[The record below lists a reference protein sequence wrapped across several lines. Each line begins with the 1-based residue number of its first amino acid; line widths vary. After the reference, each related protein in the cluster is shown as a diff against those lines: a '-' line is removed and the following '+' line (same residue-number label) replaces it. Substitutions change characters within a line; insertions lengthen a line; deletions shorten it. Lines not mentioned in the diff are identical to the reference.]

1 MIPQLPFD
9 RPGALGAPPELERLC
24 AQGPVHR
31 VRTRVGHDAWLVTGY
46 EEVRALLDD
55 DRLGRAHRDPAR
67 AARSGES
74 ALFGGPMGD
83 FDTEKADHARMRSLL
98 RPHFTPKRMRL
109 LATRVERLA
118 ADLVEAMEQGPRPA
132 DLHEGLAVPLPIQV
146 ICDLLGVPYADRE
159 RFREWSLAAG
169 DVTDRA
175 RSEQGLGALFD
186 YGLSL
191 VAAKRRAPADDV
203 LSHLAAEPGVDDAEA
218 AGLGMALLFA
228 GHETTVVQIGLGV
241 LHLLADRDQYRALVA
256 DPGLVPGAVEEIL
269 RAPRKGGD
277 GVPRYARVDFELAG
291 VTIAAG
297 DLVLCDI
304 GSANHD
310 PDAFADPGRV
320 DVTRNASAH
329 LGFGHGARYCLGAPL
344 ARVELR
350 AVLEVLTRRLPGL
363 RLAVAADELSTRR
376 DVLTG
381 GLTAL
386 PVTW

>member
-9 RPGALGAPPELERLC
+9 RPGPLAAPPELERLC

-31 VRTRVGHDAWLVTGY
+31 VRTRVGHDAWLVTGHG
-46 EEVRALLDD
+46 EVRALLDD
-55 DRLGRAHRDPAR
+55 DRLGRAHRDPDR

-83 FDTEKADHARMRSLL
+83 FDTEKADHTRMRSLL

-109 LATRVERLA
+109 LAPRVERLTA
-118 ADLVEAMEQGPRPA
+118 ELIGTMEHGPRPA
-132 DLHEGLAVPLPIQV
+132 DLHEALAVPLPIQV
-146 ICDLLGVPYADRE
+146 ICELLGVPYADRE
-159 RFREWSLAAG
+159 RFRAWSLVAG

-175 RSEQGLGALFD
+175 RSEQGLGELFD
-186 YGLSL
+186 YGLTL
-191 VAAKRRAPADDV
+191 VAAKRREPADDV
-203 LSHLAAEPGVDDAEA
+203 ISHLAADPDVEDTEA
-218 AGLGMALLFA
+218 AGLAMALLFA

-241 LHLLADRDQYRALVA
+241 LGLLADREQYRALVA
-256 DPGLVPGAVEEIL
+256 DPGLVPGAVEEVL

-277 GVPRYARVDFELAG
+277 GVPRYARVDFEIAG
-291 VTIAAG
+291 AAIAAG
-297 DLVLCDI
+297 DLVLCDL

-310 PDAFADPGRV
+310 PGAFTDPERL
-320 DVTRNASAH
+320 DVTRSAGAH
-329 LGFGHGARYCLGAPL
+329 LGFGHGMRYCIGAPL
-344 ARVELR
+344 ARIELR
-350 AVLEVLTRRLPGL
+350 AVLEGLMRRLPEL